1 MDPQFGVPCWGGN
14 VSCRPKLMTNRKMP
28 WHLST
33 SFFCFTF
40 RRAVKAKY
48 YTKAYIQT
56 SNNTISLVNF
66 QKKKLYFAS
75 LYQKIILEYR
85 KNASPTFVHIT
96 SHHLPPI
103 EKNDPPP
110 WRYLRCGSAQSTCTS
125 STGRTQPLSPVGVG
139 IRPSW
144 WSEKQRAVTRPESFG
159 LLKKTKTSVSVRTFW
174 KECRK
179 VCTWKMLLKMRSLHL
194 TKNYSES
201 FPCHWHGKTKLL
213 WISITW
219 YALLKT
225 ESLCFTKFE
234 PWFCRLSPMRR
245 QKQIISMSFGKKP

>member
-1 MDPQFGVPCWGGN
+1 MPKIWYKSIPTNIKQHNFPCKC
-14 VSCRPKLMTNRKMP
+14 S
-28 WHLST
+28 
-33 SFFCFTF
+33 
-40 RRAVKAKY
+40 
-48 YTKAYIQT
+48 
-56 SNNTISLVNF
+56 
-66 QKKKLYFAS
+66 KKKNFTLPAFT
-75 LYQKIILEYR
+75 QKILLEYK

-96 SHHLPPI
+96 SHHLPLNR
-103 EKNDPPP
+103 KKRAPPP
-110 WRYLRCGSAQSTCTS
+110 WRYLHCGSAQSTCTS
-125 STGRTQPLSPVGVG
+125 STGPTQPLPPLG
-139 IRPSW
+139 RNPSKLMIGETLGSYETW
-144 WSEKQRAVTRPESFG
+144 VLKGFVEENKDICFG
-159 LLKKTKTSVSVRTFW
+159 EDSFW

-225 ESLCFTKFE
+225 ESLCLTKFE
-234 PWFCRLSPMRR
+234 PWFCRLSPIRR

>member
-1 MDPQFGVPCWGGN
+1 MIWEYHYFWKHPNW
-14 VSCRPKLMTNRKMP
+14 KMP

-66 QKKKLYFAS
+66 RKKNTLPAFTSTKRS
-75 LYQKIILEYR
+75 ILEYKKMFR
-85 KNASPTFVHIT
+85 PLLST
-96 SHHLPPI
+96 SLPSTLPSI

-125 STGRTQPLSPVGVG
+125 STGRTQTLSPVGVG

-225 ESLCFTKFE
+225 ESLCLTKFE
-234 PWFCRLSPMRR
+234 PWFCRLSPIRR
-245 QKQIISMSFGKKP
+245 QKQIISMSFGKRP